1 MENFVVSARKYRP
14 ATFASV
20 VGQRHITST
29 LKNAIERGQLAHA
42 YLFCGPRGVGKT
54 TCARIFAKAV
64 NCLNPQAGEA
74 CNECESCRSFNEG
87 RSLNVHELDA
97 ASNNS
102 VDDIR
107 NLIEQVRII
116 PQQGSYSVFVIDEV
130 HMLSSAAFNAF
141 LKTLE
146 EPPRHAIFVLATT
159 EKHKII
165 PTILSRCQIYD
176 FNRIKVED
184 GVEYL
189 RYIADKE
196 GVTADDEA
204 LNLIAHKADG
214 GMRDALSMFDKAVS
228 FCGNSLN
235 YKDVAA
241 TLNVLDYDTYFTL
254 TDMLREGRYT
264 DALITFDAVLSRGFS
279 PQVFVAGLNAH
290 LRDLLMAK
298 GPAASL
304 VEFTGALVER
314 YRAQAAACDEAFLF
328 NGISLLTEADGRL
341 RQSSNQRLLVELG
354 LMKLAGLGQKKNS
367 EVAEVSFATSFA
379 LPELVMGGTAP
390 AVQQPAVTSQP
401 SVAPQMV
408 VPQSVPMSQPVPQ
421 PVPVSQTEPQ
431 LAPQPAVTSQPTPQP
446 VTVGAE
452 SAAERPAR
460 RVTTL
465 KAVRSGFSINAMM
478 GDDAKRGAA
487 QGEDAEVAAV
497 SNVDPQSEAKLK
509 AAKASYVKLLM
520 ATKPRYGVIFETMR
534 VEANTVTVSV
544 ASKEI
549 GDDLL
554 RDSREWMGEL
564 AAHAGVDGFIE
575 LKVIVNEKVKTAK
588 PITLEDRLKFLTNKN
603 AALVTMI
610 EELGLDAQ

>member
-54 TCARIFAKAV
+54 TCARIFAKAI

-116 PQQGSYSVFVIDEV
+116 PQQGRYSVFVIDEV
-130 HMLSSAAFNAF
+130 HMLSAAAFNAF

-146 EPPRHAIFVLATT
+146 EPPQHAIFILATT

-228 FCGNSLN
+228 FCGNTLN

-241 TLNVLDYDTYFTL
+241 TLNVLDYDTYFSVTEL
-254 TDMLREGRYT
+254 LLSGNYV
-264 DALITFDAVLSRGFS
+264 DALISFDEVLSRGFS
-279 PQVFVAGLNAH
+279 PQVFISGLNAH
-290 LRDLLMAK
+290 MRDLLMAK
-298 GPAASL
+298 GPAISL
-304 VEFTGALVER
+304 IEFTGTLVER
-314 YRAQAAACDEAFLF
+314 YKAQAQKCDEGFLF
-328 NGISLLTEADGRL
+328 GTISLLTEADGKI

-354 LMKLAGLGQKKNS
+354 LMKIASLGQKKNE
-367 EVAEVSFATSFA
+367 EVGFESFDISIPLPDLDATAQQRATTNEV
-379 LPELVMGGTAP
+379 
-390 AVQQPAVTSQP
+390 
-401 SVAPQMV
+401 
-408 VPQSVPMSQPVPQ
+408 
-421 PVPVSQTEPQ
+421 QTP
-431 LAPQPAVTSQPTPQP
+431 TQPTPAP
-446 VTVGAE
+446 VGVNTPAPTPAPTPAKATEEVQEALAASPEPKRRPTTTTRVKTSSISLNQLLSGGAKTASEISEEE
-452 SAAERPAR
+452 SAKAERNE
-460 RVTTL
+460 
-465 KAVRSGFSINAMM
+465 I
-478 GDDAKRGAA
+478 
-487 QGEDAEVAAV
+487 EI
-497 SNVDPQSEAKLK
+497 DPQCEEKLNLAKEKIIEALL
-509 AAKASYVKLLM
+509 ASR
-520 ATKPRYGVIFETMR
+520 PRIGSRFEESMT
-534 VEANTVTVSV
+534 VEGNTVKIEVQSQELFN
-544 ASKEI
+544 EI
-549 GDDLL
+549 MQQKSDIQKLMSSLCGA
-554 RDSREWMGEL
+554 RGY
-564 AAHAGVDGFIE
+564 IE
-575 LKVIVNEKVKTAK
+575 LEVIVNEQIKASR
-588 PITLEDRLKFLTNKN
+588 PITLEDRLKHLITRNER
-603 AALVTMI
+603 LVEMLDI
-610 EELGLDAQ
+610 LGLDAE

>member
-54 TCARIFAKAV
+54 TCARIFAKAI

-116 PQQGSYSVFVIDEV
+116 PQQGRYSVFVIDEV
-130 HMLSSAAFNAF
+130 HMLSAAAFNAF

-146 EPPRHAIFVLATT
+146 EPPQHAIFILATT

-228 FCGNSLN
+228 FCGNALN

-241 TLNVLDYDTYFTL
+241 TLNVLDYDTYFSVTEL
-254 TDMLREGRYT
+254 LLSGNYV
-264 DALITFDAVLSRGFS
+264 DALISFDEVLSRGFS
-279 PQVFVAGLNAH
+279 PQVFISGLNAH
-290 LRDLLMAK
+290 MRDLLMAK
-298 GPAASL
+298 GPAISL
-304 VEFTGALVER
+304 IEFTGTLVER
-314 YRAQAAACDEAFLF
+314 YKAQAQKCDEGFLF
-328 NGISLLTEADGRL
+328 SAISLLTEADGKI

-354 LMKLAGLGQKKNS
+354 LMKIASLGQKKNE
-367 EVAEVSFATSFA
+367 EVGFESFDISIPLPDLDATAQQRATTNEVQTPTQPAPVGVNTPTPLPTPAPTPAKAT
-379 LPELVMGGTAP
+379 EEVQEAP
-390 AVQQPAVTSQP
+390 AASPEPKRRPTTTTRVKTS
-401 SVAPQMV
+401 SI
-408 VPQSVPMSQPVPQ
+408 SLN
-421 PVPVSQTEPQ
+421 Q
-431 LAPQPAVTSQPTPQP
+431 LLSG
-446 VTVGAE
+446 GAKTASEISEEE
-452 SAAERPAR
+452 SAKAERNE
-460 RVTTL
+460 
-465 KAVRSGFSINAMM
+465 I
-478 GDDAKRGAA
+478 
-487 QGEDAEVAAV
+487 EI
-497 SNVDPQSEAKLK
+497 DPQCEEKLNLAKEKIIEALL
-509 AAKASYVKLLM
+509 ASR
-520 ATKPRYGVIFETMR
+520 PRIGSRFEESMM
-534 VEANTVTVSV
+534 VEGNTVKIEVQSQELFN
-544 ASKEI
+544 EI
-549 GDDLL
+549 MQQKSDIQKLMSSLCGA
-554 RDSREWMGEL
+554 RGY
-564 AAHAGVDGFIE
+564 IE
-575 LKVIVNEKVKTAK
+575 LEVIVNEQIKASR
-588 PITLEDRLKFLTNKN
+588 PITLEDRLKHLITRNER
-603 AALVTMI
+603 LVEMLDI
-610 EELGLDAQ
+610 LGLDAE

>member
-54 TCARIFAKAV
+54 TCARIFAKAI

-116 PQQGSYSVFVIDEV
+116 PQQGRYSVFVIDEV
-130 HMLSSAAFNAF
+130 HMLSAAAFNAF

-146 EPPRHAIFVLATT
+146 EPPQHAIFILATT

-228 FCGNSLN
+228 FCGNTLN

-241 TLNVLDYDTYFTL
+241 TLNVLDYDTYFSVTEL
-254 TDMLREGRYT
+254 LLSGNYV
-264 DALITFDAVLSRGFS
+264 DALISFDEVLSRGFS
-279 PQVFVAGLNAH
+279 PQVFISGLNAH
-290 LRDLLMAK
+290 MRDLLMAK
-298 GPAASL
+298 GPAISL
-304 VEFTGALVER
+304 IEFTGTLVER
-314 YRAQAAACDEAFLF
+314 YKAQAQKCDEGFLF
-328 NGISLLTEADGRL
+328 GAISLLTEADGKI

-354 LMKLAGLGQKKNS
+354 LMKIASLGQKKNE
-367 EVAEVSFATSFA
+367 EVGFESFDISIPLPDLDATAQQRATTNEV
-379 LPELVMGGTAP
+379 
-390 AVQQPAVTSQP
+390 
-401 SVAPQMV
+401 
-408 VPQSVPMSQPVPQ
+408 
-421 PVPVSQTEPQ
+421 QTP
-431 LAPQPAVTSQPTPQP
+431 TQPTPAP
-446 VTVGAE
+446 VGVNTPAPTPAPTPAKATEEVQEALAASPEPKRRPTTTTRVKTSSISLNQLLSGGAKTASEISEEE
-452 SAAERPAR
+452 SAKAERNE
-460 RVTTL
+460 
-465 KAVRSGFSINAMM
+465 I
-478 GDDAKRGAA
+478 
-487 QGEDAEVAAV
+487 EI
-497 SNVDPQSEAKLK
+497 DPQCEEKLNLAKEKIIEALL
-509 AAKASYVKLLM
+509 ASR
-520 ATKPRYGVIFETMR
+520 PRIGSRFEESMT
-534 VEANTVTVSV
+534 VEGNTVKIEVQSQELFN
-544 ASKEI
+544 EI
-549 GDDLL
+549 MQQKSDIQKLMSSLCGA
-554 RDSREWMGEL
+554 RGY
-564 AAHAGVDGFIE
+564 IE
-575 LKVIVNEKVKTAK
+575 LEVIVNEQIKASR
-588 PITLEDRLKFLTNKN
+588 PITLEDRLKHLITRNER
-603 AALVTMI
+603 LVEMLDI
-610 EELGLDAQ
+610 LGLDAE